1 MPTIKNF
8 DEDVLP
14 IIIEFLTYVRHCSG
28 CCGYST
34 EQNRDDKC

>member
-14 IIIEFLTYVRHCSG
+14 IIIEFLTCQALFWVLWI
-28 CCGYST
+28 
-34 EQNRDDKC
+34 